1 MGISFRAP
9 INAVDKRLVHAYK
22 EHENDEKGGIS
33 YNEGKIV
40 SKTYLRKVQ
49 SNQEKRWCSYYLREP
64 ETQTETGLIH
74 KD

>member
-9 INAVDKRLVHAYK
+9 INAVDKTLVRPYK

-33 YNEGKIV
+33 YNEGKII

-49 SNQEKRWCSYYLREP
+49 SNQEKR
-64 ETQTETGLIH
+64 
-74 KD
+74 